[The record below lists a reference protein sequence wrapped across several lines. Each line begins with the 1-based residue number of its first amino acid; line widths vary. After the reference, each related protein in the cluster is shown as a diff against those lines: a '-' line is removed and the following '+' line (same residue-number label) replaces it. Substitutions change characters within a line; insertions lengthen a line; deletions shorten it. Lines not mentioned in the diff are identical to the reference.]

1 MALTLQRFA
10 NGDTNYIAKHN
21 ANADS
26 LEAAVNGMQTQLAT
40 SFGAS
45 VSIGD
50 ALRSIFGGSLALIG
64 SASYTATTSGS
75 TLTVGPGYLWRPDT
89 GIMQNGAGGAL
100 NFSGVAADTY
110 YVVPDANGAATRG
123 TTATGATHTVVWSGS
138 SFTSVTRTA
147 AVFLNASDDS
157 AALISTALGAT
168 YANLDARIEA
178 GETIGT
184 VTQSEVTAARTSTTG
199 GVYASLDARLEAIET
214 ATTTPVSQPFDV
226 HAFYP
231 GMPPANAKLYRGKL
245 ARAVTFPA
253 NFSGAQFSASANA
266 TASAVF
272 DIQKNG
278 SSIGSCTIVAGG
290 TTPTFTS
297 SGGAAQTFAAGDL
310 LSIIAPETPDATLA
324 DPAITLA
331 GTR

>member
-21 ANADS
+21 ANADG
-26 LEAAVNGMQTQLAT
+26 LEAAVNGLQTQLAT

-45 VSIGD
+45 ISIGD
-50 ALRSIFGGSLALIG
+50 ALLSIFGGSLALIG
-64 SASYTATTSGS
+64 SLSYTATTSGS
-75 TLTVGPGYLWRPDT
+75 TLNVGPGYLWRPDT
-89 GIMQNGAGGAL
+89 GMVQNGAGGAL
-100 NFSGVAADTY
+100 NFSGVAAGTY
-110 YVVPDANGAATRG
+110 YVVPDASGAATRG
-123 TTATGATHTVVWSGS
+123 TTAAGATHTVVWSGS

-157 AALISTALGAT
+157 AALTSTALGAT
-168 YANLDARIEA
+168 YVNLDVRLEA
-178 GETIGT
+178 GETLGT
-184 VTQSEVTAARTSTTG
+184 ATQSEVAAARTSTTG

-231 GMPPANAKLYRGKL
+231 GTLPANAKIYRGKL
-245 ARAVTFPA
+245 ARAVTFPE
-253 NFSGAQFSASANA
+253 NFYGAQFSASANA
-266 TASAVF
+266 TASTIF

-278 SSIGSCTIVAGG
+278 SSIGSCTIAAGG
-290 TTPTFTS
+290 TTPTFAS

-310 LSIIAPETPDATLA
+310 LTILAPATADATLA
-324 DPAITLA
+324 DPSITLA